1 MDVRRDC
8 ILQVYDKAGN
18 TASDEIEVII
28 IKLKEN
34 GKFSFNRNR
43 FISINL
49 LCDMILKLTYCF
61 IYEDRSNDPLVF
73 KANCEIL

>member
-43 FISINL
+43 VLSLN
-49 LCDMILKLTYCF
+49 
-61 IYEDRSNDPLVF
+61 RPHN
-73 KANCEIL
+73 